1 MDPEQALN
9 YCPDVEVVED
19 DGLGWYS
26 DGVKRTLTDEQI
38 AMFRHTEFEQL
49 LRKRRLQAEDED
61 EEDEDDDDSYEPP
74 GPDMPIVHTPR
85 PTSPVSDASSL
96 ETELFTNVVTQQPK
110 PSKTRT
116 RQKKKNKKSR
126 NNQSEN
132 APSKAP
138 VSPRSRRRK
147 TEVPYD
153 QRNKRKWESYID
165 NEDPIHGSITHRR
178 LVRELDGQPSDSVAI
193 DYGDDEPA
201 PPKASQPIHVP
212 GRRLISYE
220 DD

>member
-9 YCPDVEVVED
+9 YFPEEDLGD

-49 LRKRRLQAEDED
+49 IRKRRLQAEGED
-61 EEDEDDDDSYEPP
+61 EGEDDDSYEPP
-74 GPDMPIVHTPR
+74 GPDTPILHAPR
-85 PTSPVSDASSL
+85 PGSPVSDASSL
-96 ETELFTNVVTQQPK
+96 EAELFTEVIAQQPK
-110 PSKTRT
+110 PAKTRT

-126 NNQSEN
+126 SNQSKI

-138 VSPRSRRRK
+138 LSPRSRRRE

-153 QRNKRKWESYID
+153 QRNKRKWENYID
-165 NEDPIHGSITHRR
+165 DEDPLHGSMTHRR
-178 LVRELDGQPSDSVAI
+178 LVRELDGQPSGSVAI

-201 PPKASQPIHVP
+201 PPKAPQPIHVP
-212 GRRLISYE
+212 GRRIVSYE

>member
-9 YCPDVEVVED
+9 YRPEAEDLSD

-49 LRKRRLQAEDED
+49 MRKQRLQAEDDDED
-61 EEDEDDDDSYEPP
+61 DDDDSYEPP
-74 GPDMPIVHTPR
+74 GPDMPIIQTPR
-85 PTSPVSDASSL
+85 PSSPVSDASSL
-96 ETELFTNVVTQQPK
+96 EAEFIQPK
-110 PSKTRT
+110 TSKTRT
-116 RQKKKNKKSR
+116 RQKKKKKKPRSG
-126 NNQSEN
+126 QSEN
-132 APSKAP
+132 APVKAP
-138 VSPRSRRRK
+138 LSPRSRLRK

-153 QRNKRKWESYID
+153 QRNKRKWENYID
-165 NEDPIHGSITHRR
+165 DEDPIHGAMTHRR
-178 LVRELDGQPSDSVAI
+178 LVRELDGQQSDSVAI

-201 PPKASQPIHVP
+201 PPKAPQPIHVP
-212 GRRLISYE
+212 GRRIVSYE

>member
-1 MDPEQALN
+1 VDPEQALN
-9 YCPDVEVVED
+9 YRPDVEDLAD

-49 LRKRRLQAEDED
+49 MRKRRLQDD
-61 EEDEDDDDSYEPP
+61 EEDEVEDDDDDSYEPP
-74 GPDMPIVHTPR
+74 GPGMPIIHTPR
-85 PTSPVSDASSL
+85 PSSPVSDASSL
-96 ETELFTNVVTQQPK
+96 EAELFTNVTTQQPK
-110 PSKTRT
+110 PKIRT

-126 NNQSEN
+126 SSQSGN
-132 APSKAP
+132 ATTKAP
-138 VSPRSRRRK
+138 VSPRSRRRE

-153 QRNKRKWESYID
+153 QRNKRKWENFID

-201 PPKASQPIHVP
+201 PPKAPQPIHVP
-212 GRRLISYE
+212 GRRIVSYE

>member
-1 MDPEQALN
+1 VDPEQALN
-9 YCPDVEVVED
+9 YRPETEEITD

-49 LRKRRLQAEDED
+49 MRKRRLQAEDD
-61 EEDEDDDDSYEPP
+61 EGDEGDDDDSYEPP
-74 GPDMPIVHTPR
+74 GPDMPIIHTPR
-85 PTSPVSDASSL
+85 PHSPLSDASSL
-96 ETELFTNVVTQQPK
+96 EAEFIK
-110 PSKTRT
+110 PKTRT
-116 RQKKKNKKSR
+116 RQKNKKKKKKTRS
-126 NNQSEN
+126 NQNEN
-132 APSKAP
+132 APPKAP
-138 VSPRSRRRK
+138 LSPRSRIRK

-153 QRNKRKWESYID
+153 QRNKRKWENYID

-178 LVRELDGQPSDSVAI
+178 LVRELDGQPSNSVAI

-201 PPKASQPIHVP
+201 PPKAPQPIHIS
-212 GRRLISYE
+212 GRRIVSYE